1 MEDVAAKEKKDAA
14 DTEKDVTRMR
24 QDAGAIEAVVAPA
37 KAVVLTDLATGK
49 TADGFESMGRRRRR
63 RRKNKSSAQGSPA
76 LAVSACVTL
85 AAAVLA

>member
-1 MEDVAAKEKKDAA
+1 MEDVAAQEKKDAA

-24 QDAGAIEAVVAPA
+24 QDAAAIEAVVAPA
-37 KAVVLTDLATGK
+37 RAVVLADIGE